1 MRWGFSNLPP
11 LAGPWLSCAVCGQ
24 PILRARSCGAAT
36 VRRGLVR
43 VPQLVPLIEHSLALR
58 TGQTELADQ
67 GRHFRPKSVIIPD
80 PKVRCVKL
88 VGKSVIIPEKCDVIL
103 APGQEVSGTVFVPG
117 RRSWLNQPSSVR
129 LSGGGAAAQPAW
141 RACVRH
147 AARSSSARGV
157 RVPRS
162 RRTRADILRRARP
175 C

>member
-129 LSGGGAAAQPAW
+129 LSGGGAAAQ
-141 RACVRH
+141 REVRCWLEDVGLAEC
-147 AARSSSARGV
+147 AAS
-157 RVPRS
+157 PRC
-162 RRTRADILRRARP
+162 P
-175 C
+175 CEM